1 MVAQDAK
8 SLLDEVSEKVRSYEN
23 IMIDF
28 KYSLNNSKENVKQDT
43 RGDVTLKGDR
53 YILNMLGT
61 TRLFDGA
68 TLVNIVPEDEE
79 VTISKYNPNEDRE
92 ITPSKMLTF
101 YEKGY
106 RYKMD
111 ILQTVKGRK
120 IQYIKLIPID
130 SNAEIKDILL
140 GIDLQTKHIYKL
152 IQTDSQGTQFT
163 ITVNSFKTNQPLSST
178 LFKFDEAKYVDE
190 GYYINKLD

>member
-1 MVAQDAK
+1 MAAQDAK
-8 SLLDEVSEKVRSYEN
+8 SLLDEVSEKVRGYEN
-23 IMIDF
+23 IKIDF
-28 KYSLNNSKENVKQDT
+28 KYSLNNTKENVKQDT
-43 RGDVTLKGDR
+43 RGDVTLQGDK

-68 TLVNIVPEDEE
+68 NIVNIVPEDEE
-79 VTISKYNPNEDRE
+79 VTISKYNSNKDRE

-111 ILQTVKGRK
+111 ILQNVKGRK

-130 SNAEIKDILL
+130 SNAEIKDLLL
-140 GIDLQTKHIYKL
+140 GVDLQTKHIFKL

-163 ITVNSFKTNQPLSST
+163 ITVNSFKTNQPLSAT
-178 LFKFDEAKYVDE
+178 LFKFDEAKYVDD